1 MKTRLIALT
10 ALFIASALPVSAQTT
25 STNPL
30 KKPAPAA
37 AAPAAAPAAP
47 AAPAAA
53 APASEAKKPS
63 EAQMASRNRMKEC
76 GAEWQT
82 MKKAGKTEGK
92 TWRQFSS
99 ECLKKK

>member
-1 MKTRLIALT
+1 MKTRLIAFT
-10 ALFIASALPVSAQTT
+10 ALFIAAALPVSAQTT

-37 AAPAAAPAAP
+37 AAPAAPAAP
-47 AAPAAA
+47 ATA
-53 APASEAKKPS
+53 APATEAKKPS